1 MHQRGWGWLIL
12 FGLLAL
18 SARADD
24 KFKFA
29 PRERPPRAAKRIN
42 VGDEYQLKSKFY
54 EPLDD
59 TTWELQQTPP
69 EKLAEADVQQKFRK
83 KIEQMEGAL
92 GGVHDKKHPDWA
104 WCREWLDAWKQKLEG
119 LFAGGADA
127 AAARAA
133 ASAAAASQAT
143 FQFVRGERPPK
154 ADPAIAS
161 GDRVALDELYAELDR
176 WTSELA
182 RSTPEQVANKVAG
195 QARGGIE
202 RMRADLERVNDKGH
216 PDWAWCKAWVEKF
229 EQHLGEREAQGK
241 QALEA
246 AAAAAAKERADVD
259 GRLTQLSAYFD
270 PKTFQTHLEPPITAE
285 RTREWLE
292 NLRQWSA
299 MGQKGLKELDELARS
314 HPKYAKDLR
323 LINLRNWF
331 GKGLDKRI
339 KDGIARTIDWYDVSY
354 GRIPGLATARI
365 QQVEPL
371 LEPKALEAIDFGDDQ
386 AVEKLIT
393 GAREAVEAA
402 ELRTTF
408 ARDYL
413 GKPEPKDEQL
423 LVKLRALLATVES
436 RAQAT
441 YANARMP
448 AAPTQDPELLE
459 VAKRVLGAEQGELA
473 PGEWKR
479 MVVNAPKEHYQTR
492 RSSSTIEGDY
502 IVIRSWNEEWDEFQV
517 CLAEKVDQDWRLVY
531 YSFRYYTVALSGLD
545 HWYCSAR
552 WVRNRIPEANI
563 SK

>member
-12 FGLLAL
+12 IGFLAVG
-18 SARADD
+18 ARADD

-29 PRERPPRAAKRIN
+29 PHERPPRAAKRIN

-59 TTWELQQTPP
+59 TTWELSQTPP
-69 EKLAEADVQQKFRK
+69 EKLAEAEVQQKFRK
-83 KIEQMEGAL
+83 KVEQMEAAL
-92 GGVHDKKHPDWA
+92 DGVHDKKHPDWL
-104 WCREWLDAWKQKLEG
+104 WCREWLDAWKQKLESV
-119 LFAGGADA
+119 LAGGAGA
-127 AAARAA
+127 ASERAA
-133 ASAAAASQAT
+133 ASAEAASKAT

-161 GDRVALDELYAELDR
+161 GDRVALDELYAEVDR
-176 WTSELA
+176 WTTELE
-182 RSTPEQVANKVAG
+182 RSTPEQMVNRTARL
-195 QARGGIE
+195 ARGGIE
-202 RMRADLERVNDKGH
+202 RMRAALQRVNDKGH
-216 PDWAWCKAWVEKF
+216 PDWAWCQAWVDKF
-229 EQHLGEREAQGK
+229 EAHLGELEAQAK
-241 QALEA
+241 QAVEA
-246 AAAAAAKERADVD
+246 AAAAAAQERADVD
-259 GRLTQLSAYFD
+259 GRLSTLSAYFD

-285 RTREWLE
+285 RTQEWLE

-299 MGQKGLKELDELARS
+299 MGQKGLKELDELAKT
-314 HPKYAKDLR
+314 HPKYAKDQR
-323 LINLRNWF
+323 LINLRRWF
-331 GKGLDKRI
+331 GKELDKRI
-339 KDGIARTIDWYDVSY
+339 QVGIARTIDWYDVSY
-354 GRIPGLATARI
+354 GRIPGLAMARI

-371 LEPKALEAIDFGDDQ
+371 LDPQELDKVDFGDDQ
-386 AVEKLIT
+386 AVQKLLT
-393 GAREAVEAA
+393 NAREAVEGA
-402 ELRTTF
+402 ELRATF

-423 LVKLRALLATVES
+423 LAKLRALLATVET

-441 YANARMP
+441 FANARLP

-459 VAKRVLGAEQGELA
+459 VAKRVLGEEKGEFA

-479 MVVNAPKEHYQTR
+479 MVINAPKQHYQTR

-531 YSFRYYTVALSGLD
+531 YSFRYYTVALSGLN

-563 SK
+563 AK